1 MLRFNE
7 VKSERNLPYIEV
19 SKNCAFLP
27 NFANQL
33 SKSEKV
39 KSFEDADKPLFMNK
53 QEIRNLE

>member
-7 VKSERNLPYIEV
+7 VKSERNLPYIEI

-27 NFANQL
+27 NFAKQL

-53 QEIRNLE
+53 